1 MNAAMKHFIRIYG
14 MLLARTRQK
23 NLNFLV
29 FPLLNFKA
37 PPRSLRMCNNNKK
50 YLSYAQ
56 QQHHVYNVIIGY
68 KVLLLIYLR
77 IANIFLVHTQ
87 IYAHTYSISSHN
99 LISLRALI
107 ILFPLDDLFEQVLR
121 ELALNNYQIVTFL
134 SNSLFTRPK
143 QSNIQNLQILMRRKY

>member
-1 MNAAMKHFIRIYG
+1 MNNNNISKDDMNAAMKHFIRIYG

-29 FPLLNFKA
+29 FPLPNFKA

-68 KVLLLIYLR
+68 KVLLLISKDCKY
-77 IANIFLVHTQ
+77 FLCSHIDIRTH
-87 IYAHTYSISSHN
+87 AYSISSHN

-107 ILFPLDDLFEQVLR
+107 ILIPLDDLFE
-121 ELALNNYQIVTFL
+121 
-134 SNSLFTRPK
+134 
-143 QSNIQNLQILMRRKY
+143 